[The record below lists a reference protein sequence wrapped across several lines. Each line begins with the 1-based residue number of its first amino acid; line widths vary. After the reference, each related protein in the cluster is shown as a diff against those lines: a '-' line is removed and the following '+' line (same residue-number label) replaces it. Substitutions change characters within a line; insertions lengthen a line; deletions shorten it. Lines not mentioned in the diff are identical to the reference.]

1 VPSAPIASA
10 SVVNR
15 VTEKLGRWLLQHSSR
30 APDLN
35 IGRSY
40 NPTYATFGDML
51 SRQTSMSEDL
61 NPPDAGTA
69 GDSTS
74 MAFATP
80 PVPNRPHLPPLA
92 ELFSPQSMF
101 VTDCATPTTADG
113 SVADLEGGLHVVGTH
128 RHRGG
133 GARYYGNPKHDY
145 MLHPGR
151 WASTAGVTALDHGEA
166 FTLREASDAS
176 RRRSTKIRGDRLV
189 GPDYWPSRK
198 ASSIAIPGADGA
210 AHVGSYGR
218 DDVDVNDVPD
228 ASHEPRE
235 SPRQRASEEMDPVPS
250 PADSADDK
258 SVEEETATVVR
269 FAPEPEV
276 APTPESGRSRHE
288 SNESSNHSS
297 AGGGDLEYEQPESNQ
312 CSVNSM
318 TPLLSDSD
326 TASVATVIAV
336 T

>member
-35 IGRSY
+35 IGQSF

-51 SRQTSMSEDL
+51 SSQTSMSEDL
-61 NPPDAGTA
+61 NPTEGGTA
-69 GDSTS
+69 SDSMS
-74 MAFATP
+74 MAFATT
-80 PVPNRPHLPPLA
+80 PVPNRSHLPPLA

-113 SVADLEGGLHVVGTH
+113 SVADLEGGRAEFHMGAAH
-128 RHRGG
+128 RPRG
-133 GARYYGNPKHDY
+133 RYYSNLKQDFMVHS
-145 MLHPGR
+145 GR
-151 WASTAGVTALDHGEA
+151 WASIAGMTALDHGEA
-166 FTLREASDAS
+166 FTLREASDGLHRKS
-176 RRRSTKIRGDRLV
+176 NKVRVERLV

-198 ASSIAIPGADGA
+198 ASSIAIPGADA
-210 AHVGSYGR
+210 THVGSYGR
-218 DDVDVNDVPD
+218 DELEVNDMPES
-228 ASHEPRE
+228 SHEPKE
-235 SPRQRASEEMDPVPS
+235 SPHHRTSEAIGPVLS
-250 PADSADDK
+250 SADSGDKK
-258 SVEEETATVVR
+258 SVKEETTTVVR
-269 FAPEPEV
+269 FAPDPV
-276 APTPESGRSRHE
+276 MNPTPENGRSRHE
-288 SNESSNHSS
+288 SNESSNHS
-297 AGGGDLEYEQPESNQ
+297 GDLEYEQPERNQ

-326 TASVATVIAV
+326 TAPVATVIAV

>member
-35 IGRSY
+35 IGRSF
-40 NPTYATFGDML
+40 NPTYATFSDML

-61 NPPDAGTA
+61 NPPDGGTA

-113 SVADLEGGLHVVGTH
+113 SVADLEGGRAEFHVSAAH
-128 RHRGG
+128 RHRG
-133 GARYYGNPKHDY
+133 RCYGNPKHDY
-145 MLHPGR
+145 MVHPGR
-151 WASTAGVTALDHGEA
+151 WASTAGMTALDHGEA
-166 FTLREASDAS
+166 FTLREASDGS
-176 RRRSTKIRGDRLV
+176 CRKSTKVRGERLI

-198 ASSIAIPGADGA
+198 ASSIAIPGADTS
-210 AHVGSYGR
+210 HIGSYGQ
-218 DDVDVNDVPD
+218 DELEVNDMPD
-228 ASHEPRE
+228 LSHEPKE
-235 SPRQRASEEMDPVPS
+235 SPHHRTSEEMDPVPS
-250 PADSADDK
+250 PADSGDEK
-258 SVEEETATVVR
+258 SEKEEETTTVVR
-269 FAPEPEV
+269 FAPDPVMNSPPEN
-276 APTPESGRSRHE
+276 GRSRHE
-288 SNESSNHSS
+288 SNESSNHS
-297 AGGGDLEYEQPESNQ
+297 GDLEYEQPERNQ